1 MENSIIGIY
10 TDLLNK
16 QSPSIRH
23 LGLALFFFCF
33 FNTMKSIAMSIC
45 VSVGFPLLSLD
56 YFLRNR
62 SRSGIAETE
71 GGAMPG
77 LSANMPET
85 LS

>member
-1 MENSIIGIY
+1 
-10 TDLLNK
+10 
-16 QSPSIRH
+16 
-23 LGLALFFFCF
+23 
-33 FNTMKSIAMSIC
+33 MKSIAMSIC